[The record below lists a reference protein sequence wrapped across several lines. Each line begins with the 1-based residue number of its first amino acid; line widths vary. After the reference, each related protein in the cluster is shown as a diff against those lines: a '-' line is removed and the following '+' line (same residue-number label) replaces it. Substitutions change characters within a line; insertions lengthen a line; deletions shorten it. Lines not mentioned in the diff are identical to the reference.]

1 MSGLDLLQLAALSRS
16 GSRSAGDYKRSL
28 LQLHA
33 NFVATSPS
41 ANRTP
46 LDSSALSLAGSP
58 SSLPP
63 KKRFKP
69 NDDSVRSRPS
79 PPSSTSAATVV
90 SAAGSQGSLGSSS
103 SLDSEWTDVAIDEA
117 TNERQGL
124 LQLCDS
130 TIGDSDSF
138 IVPSRRGLSST
149 SVATVV
155 SAASSQGSSDSSSL
169 NSEWTE
175 GATAEATNENQDL
188 LQLCDSVIGESFVVP
203 NREGT
208 ARGSAS
214 KSKKT
219 TGGRGWFGDTKCL
232 TDVDGNDLGMGY
244 FSRRSPAL
252 VTPTLAANAREENV
266 PTSLRSAIIE
276 RGAGQQQEGRQSI
289 RDETYD
295 HCQANVLLY
304 HTYLRALNRIATRRL
319 QAAREGQANYGS
331 TGV

>member
-16 GSRSAGDYKRSL
+16 GSSCSAGDYKRSL

-33 NFVATSPS
+33 NFVATS

-46 LDSSALSLAGSP
+46 LDSCALSLAGSP

-130 TIGDSDSF
+130 SIGDSF
-138 IVPSRRGLSST
+138 VLPSRRGLSST

-252 VTPTLAANAREENV
+252 VAPTSAANAHEENV
-266 PTSLRSAIIE
+266 PTSLRSEIIE

-289 RDETYD
+289 RDANYD

-304 HTYLRALNRIATRRL
+304 HTYLRALNRIATRRR
-319 QAAREGQANYGS
+319 QAAREGQANYGPTS
-331 TGV
+331 V

>member
-16 GSRSAGDYKRSL
+16 GSRSVGDYKRSL

-69 NDDSVRSRPS
+69 NEDSVRSRPS
-79 PPSSTSAATVV
+79 PPSSTSTATVV

-130 TIGDSDSF
+130 SIGDSF
-138 IVPSRRGLSST
+138 VLPSRRGLSST

-188 LQLCDSVIGESFVVP
+188 LQLCDSVIGDSFVVP

-219 TGGRGWFGDTKCL
+219 TGGRGWFGDMKCL

-244 FSRRSPAL
+244 FSRPSPAL
-252 VTPTLAANAREENV
+252 VAPTSAANAREENV
-266 PTSLRSAIIE
+266 PTSLRSEIIE

-289 RDETYD
+289 RDANYD

-319 QAAREGQANYGS
+319 QAAREVQANYGS